1 MPKEWVLAQPRDE
14 MGAALFTTGPYL
26 DMAIHH
32 GTPMS
37 PTVVDGVVTWAV
49 PLGTPQ
55 PPRGGFVANSA
66 RNRRSP
72 AHRARR
78 RRPLRPVD
86 LRQPGAGER
95 DGPGGGD
102 GARTLWGAS
111 GSVLAGH
118 GEASAVHPDRPRDVL
133 RCVSCDK
140 VDGGVRVKTRNGYDV
155 QGEFYGVLEPV
166 A

>member
-1 MPKEWVLAQPRDE
+1 MGVSAAEGRDGGGPLHDGTVPRHGDPSWHADVADSR
-14 MGAALFTTGPYL
+14 GRGCNLGRAARYP
-26 DMAIHH
+26 
-32 GTPMS
+32 
-37 PTVVDGVVTWAV
+37 
-49 PLGTPQ
+49 PQ
-55 PPRGGFVANSA
+55 PPCGGFVANSA

-86 LRQPGAGER
+86 IRQPGASEW
-95 DGPGGGD
+95 DGSGGGD
-102 GARTLWGAS
+102 RARTLWGAS
-111 GSVLAGH
+111 GGVLAGH
-118 GEASAVHPDRPRDVL
+118 GEASTVHPDGPRDVL

-140 VDGGVRVKTRNGYDV
+140 VDGGVGVKAGNGYDV